1 LGFVKVNWDVSL
13 NLRASVVGL
22 GCVIRNDE
30 GLVVGAKY
38 CACKVHANPLL
49 AEAMVA
55 HLAIGFCKEM
65 DFF

>member
-1 LGFVKVNWDVSL
+1 LEFVKVNWDVSL

-22 GCVIRNDE
+22 GCVIWNDE
-30 GLVVGAKY
+30 CLVVGAKY
-38 CACKVHANPLL
+38 CACKVQANPLL

-55 HLAIGFCKEM
+55 HLAIDFCKEM